1 MKIKTLNSSSKDFYF
16 NLSEHVNLKIKNSK
30 AIENSVIE
38 ILNDI
43 NKNKD
48 KALIK
53 FAKKY
58 DSVNYSRVS
67 DSLVSKKE
75 IENAY
80 KSIPSI
86 LLKNIKK
93 SITNIKKFSRRQV
106 LKSWSIK
113 KNGSTLGE
121 KVTAIKKVG
130 IYVPG
135 GKASYPSTVVMNS
148 VPAKTAG
155 VDEITMVCPPTN
167 GKLNP
172 LVLVAA
178 DLCGVDK
185 IYKLGGAHAIAALAF
200 GTESIESVDK
210 IVGPGNIYVATAK
223 KMVFGKVGIDSFAGP
238 SEILIIAD
246 KSSNPDCIALDMF
259 AQAEHD
265 EMAQS
270 ILLTTSSKLIN
281 TVKKSIDKM
290 INSQKRKNII
300 NKSLVSRGM
309 FIKVKNKSEIISVA
323 DKIAPEHLEILGY
336 ESFKLENKISNAG
349 AIFIGENSPEVFGDY
364 CAGPNHVLP
373 TSGTARYASPLGV
386 YDFLKRT
393 SIMKISKSHAKE
405 LSNIASS
412 IAECEGL
419 YSHSESA
426 KFRN

>member
-1 MKIKTLNSSSKDFYF
+1 MKIKILNSSSKDFYIQ
-16 NLSEHVNLKIKNSK
+16 LSKYLNFKAKNSK
-30 AIENSVIE
+30 DIEYSVAQ
-38 ILNDI
+38 ILNDL
-43 NKNKD
+43 NKKKD
-48 KALIK
+48 KALIN

-58 DSVNYSRVS
+58 DNVNYNKVS

-75 IENAY
+75 IMDAY
-80 KSIPSI
+80 NLVPSN

-93 SITNIKKFSRRQV
+93 AISNIKKFSKKQI
-106 LKSWSIK
+106 LDSWTIK

-121 KVTAIKKVG
+121 KITPIKKVG

-155 VDEITMVCPPTN
+155 VHEITMVCPPTD

-178 DLCGVDK
+178 NLCGVDK
-185 IYKLGGAHAIAALAF
+185 IYKFGGAHAIAALAY
-200 GTESIESVDK
+200 GTESIEPVDK

-246 KSSNPDCIALDMF
+246 SYADPECIAIDMF

-281 TVKKSIDKM
+281 AVNKKIDVM
-290 INSQKRKNII
+290 IKNQKRRKII
-300 NKSLVSRGM
+300 NKSLITRGL
-309 FIKVKNKSEIISVA
+309 FIKAKNKSEIISIA
-323 DKIAPEHLEILGY
+323 DTIAPEHLEIIGY
-336 ESFKLENKISNAG
+336 ENFKLEKEIHNAG

-393 SIMKISKSHAKE
+393 SIMKISKTHAKE
-405 LSNIASS
+405 L
-412 IAECEGL
+412 
-419 YSHSESA
+419 
-426 KFRN
+426 